1 MKTTPQQNTATLRRE
16 VQSAIASE
24 NHNATFELGI
34 ELENAEVYAKGI
46 ARDIDR
52 AEQEAA
58 RLGTIAGR
66 NAAAWVEQ
74 DTWGGRVTRGEKQA
88 AQAFLDAFEDC
99 DYSALPEPPN
109 LSGEWAGGE
118 TPASLM
124 LALFGDG
131 WNEIEEYVEA
141 QQDLCTAWEDAANE
155 AFFSSLCASAQSLLS

>member
-1 MKTTPQQNTATLRRE
+1 MFACNTAPTLARRVNGE
-16 VQSAIASE
+16 NNAQHKMTTIETTIAEQNEQTYRES
-24 NHNATFELGI
+24 
-34 ELENAEVYAKGI
+34 I

-52 AEQEAA
+52 AEQEAE

-66 NAAAWVEQ
+66 SAAAWVEQ

-109 LSGEWAGGE
+109 LSGEWAGDE
-118 TPASLM
+118 TPSSLM

-131 WNEIEEYVEA
+131 WNEVEEYVEA
-141 QQDLCTAWEDAANE
+141 QQDICTAWEDAANE
-155 AFFSSLCASAQSLLS
+155 AFFSFLCASAQDIVS

>member
-1 MKTTPQQNTATLRRE
+1 MTTTIDQNTERLAY
-16 VQSAIASE
+16 VQAIEE
-24 NHNATFELGI
+24 NI
-34 ELENAEVYAKGI
+34 QQAE
-46 ARDIDR
+46 R
-52 AEQEAA
+52 EAA
-58 RLGTIAGR
+58 RLGRIAGE

-74 DTWGGRVTRGEKQA
+74 ETWGGRVTRGEKQA

-109 LSGEWAGGE
+109 LSGEWAGDE
-118 TPASLM
+118 TPSSLM

-155 AFFSSLCASAQSLLS
+155 AFFSFLCASAQAIVS

>member
-1 MKTTPQQNTATLRRE
+1 MTTIETTIAEQNEQTYRE
-16 VQSAIASE
+16 S
-24 NHNATFELGI
+24 
-34 ELENAEVYAKGI
+34 I

-52 AEQEAA
+52 AEQEAE

-109 LSGEWAGGE
+109 LSGEWAGDE
-118 TPASLM
+118 TPQSLM

-131 WNEIEEYVEA
+131 WNEVEEYVEA
-141 QQDLCTAWEDAANE
+141 QQDICTTWEDAANE
-155 AFFSSLCASAQSLLS
+155 AFFSFLCASAQAIVS